1 MTPDYLCGPI
11 LKKRNDFSIPGD
23 LNRIHEWN
31 KHTSI
36 EKRTTSS
43 KYSTELSEYIWFLED
58 KIEKLKKDNK
68 SYELLFNIQRERL

>member
-11 LKKRNDFSIPGD
+11 LKKKRNDFSIPGD

-31 KHTSI
+31 KFTSI
-36 EKRTTSS
+36 EKRST
-43 KYSTELSEYIWFLED
+43 KYSSELSEYIWFLED
-58 KIEKLKKDNK
+58 KIDKLKKDNK